1 MFFKLARRLQ
11 FSMQPLAWESSRHRT
26 RQDRPREGRALPNQG
41 ELPMQ
46 NALLVGLSRQVALG
60 RELDVVANNI
70 ANLNTTGFKADGA
83 VFEEFISP
91 TARLDN
97 FMGADK
103 RVSFVQD
110 RATWLDMSQ
119 GPLERTGN
127 SLDVAIDG
135 RGFLAVQTPRGERYT
150 RNGAMQINNN
160 GELVTSEGYQVLGES
175 GPITFQPKDR
185 NVTISPD
192 GTISVREGNNATT
205 ESQRGQLRVVKFDQ
219 AGRLQKDGSSTF
231 LAPANVTPQAD
242 KTSRVIQ
249 GTIEKS
255 NVRSVMEMTRMI
267 EVTRSYTQIAAL
279 LSQSADLQR
288 TAIEKLADVP
298 N

>member
-1 MFFKLARRLQ
+1 
-11 FSMQPLAWESSRHRT
+11 
-26 RQDRPREGRALPNQG
+26 
-41 ELPMQ
+41 MQ
-46 NALLVGLSRQVALG
+46 NALLVGLSRQVALA

-70 ANLNTTGFKADGA
+70 ANLNTAGFKSDGA
-83 VFEEFISP
+83 VFEEYISP
-91 TARLDN
+91 VARSEN
-97 FMGADK
+97 FMGVD
-103 RVSFVQD
+103 RPISFVQD
-110 RATWLDMSQ
+110 RATWIDLSQ

-127 SLDVAIDG
+127 SLDVAING
-135 RGFLAVQTPRGERYT
+135 KGYLAVQTPRGERYT
-150 RNGAMQINNN
+150 RNGALQTNAN

-185 NVTISPD
+185 NITISPD

>member
-1 MFFKLARRLQ
+1 
-11 FSMQPLAWESSRHRT
+11 
-26 RQDRPREGRALPNQG
+26 
-41 ELPMQ
+41 MQ
-46 NALLVGLSRQVALG
+46 NALLVGLSRQVALA

-91 TARLDN
+91 TARDGTFLS
-97 FMGADK
+97 ADR

-110 RATWLDMSQ
+110 RATWVDLSQ

-127 SLDVAIDG
+127 PLDVAVDG
-135 RGFLAVQTPRGERYT
+135 KGFLVVQTPRGERYT
-150 RNGAMQINNN
+150 RNGALQINST

-185 NVTISPD
+185 NITISED
-192 GTISVREGNNATT
+192 GTISAQEGNNTAT
-205 ESQRGQLRVVKFDQ
+205 ESQRGQLRIVSFDQ
-219 AGRLQKDGSSTF
+219 PGQLQKDGSSTF
-231 LAPANVTPQAD
+231 AAPANAAPQAD
-242 KTSRVIQ
+242 KISRIVQ
-249 GTIEKS
+249 GVVEKS
-255 NVRSVMEMTRMI
+255 NVRSVIEMSRMI
-267 EVTRSYTQIAAL
+267 EVTRTYTQIANVLA
-279 LSQSADLQR
+279 QQADLQR